1 MKKILFVIHNEVSS
15 RSILPIVDIFVRYEC
30 ACHVFIAANIS
41 ELCKSYS
48 NLMVDEKIVFDTEW
62 SFVVTSNPL
71 NKKIFKGKI
80 INVAHGSMWGNNA
93 WSLKMALNSDVYF
106 GISPQEMRYLSE
118 YLKTHLYGINF
129 IPAGNPSNDYLK
141 SFPDRS
147 SSSHSDAKF
156 NIKNQLGL
164 DERKV
169 ILLASHWTSVGN
181 LRTYGASMID
191 ALYWNF
197 PDHQIIATCHPKLLT
212 NPKSEFLID
221 KAIST
226 PDFDADWIVKS
237 LKNRANSRVKV
248 ILDRRI
254 ADLMFVSDIFVG
266 DHSSSFIEAAYF
278 ELPLVLRNLNI
289 YFDKNISSVVAQDA
303 ITFANLEQLI
313 EGVRK
318 AGKLKKYSENINL
331 RIKELF
337 HYNIGNAAQTIF
349 EEIQKLH

>member
-15 RSILPIVDIFVRYEC
+15 RSVLPIVDQ
-30 ACHVFIAANIS
+30 FILNGCVVKILIPS
-41 ELCKSYS
+41 NMFKLCKLYS
-48 NLMVDEKIVFDTEW
+48 NLIFNEKQVFESEWDFIV
-62 SFVVTSNPL
+62 SSNPL

-80 INVAHGSMWGNNA
+80 ISVAHGSMWGNST
-93 WSLKMALNSDVYF
+93 WSLKMAFNSDVYF
-106 GISPQEMRYLSE
+106 GISPQESIYLFE
-118 YLKTHLYGINF
+118 NLRDHMLGIKF
-129 IPAGNPSNDYLK
+129 IPVGNPSNDYLK
-141 SFPDRS
+141 IFPDRLS
-147 SSSHSDAKF
+147 LKYSDAKS
-156 NIKNQLGL
+156 NLKQRLGL
-164 DERKV
+164 DDRKV
-169 ILLASHWTSVGN
+169 ILIASHWTSAGN

-212 NPKSEFLID
+212 SPKSEFVTD
-221 KAIST
+221 KAIET
-226 PDFDADWIVKS
+226 PYFEADWIIKS
-237 LKNRANSRVKV
+237 LENKANSRVKI

-318 AGKLKKYSENINL
+318 AGQLKKYSENINL